1 MLSKTLRKYLGAPLK
16 ILAGK
21 DAASVRS
28 RFILVVSVV
37 AAIVLVVSSLL
48 PVKASGDSSP
58 PGNDPTPTVA
68 NASTTNDDTDGSEK
82 SSVDNVA
89 VDGEQ
94 AGDGTKVVNDDGV
107 SEDVSS
113 GSSPES
119 SPETDGSNE
128 AANTES
134 PESAGSP
141 ESSQSSGTS
150 DAESTETNVPSDAQE
165 QEEPAQK
172 SEDEEAALDETSDD
186 EISTKEDTEQEDS
199 EVVGFASGDGYNWAT
214 GTTRTIT
221 VTAAGDRDGA
231 TDTIKGLNG
240 AVYVAVQSSSSTPPA
255 LPTTLDNAL
264 YCTTGGV
271 QDGFTREDG
280 VCRIKVAPG
289 WFWDRLPYWIL
300 EYSVAD
306 PFSKVDNLALGT
318 QDSIGQYRYAF
329 RISGGDGN
337 VSTPLSTQATHISDS
352 RYRTVSGK
360 WSHVRNNPAFP
371 GMCLT
376 DDPLKVA
383 LIIDQSGS
391 VDETEIE
398 KMKDAAK
405 SFASS
410 RGLGS
415 TNTYMGLYGFNETAY
430 QALPATSIADAAGI
444 ATVTDAIDK
453 FQAVKDVATNW
464 DHALRLVGT
473 EWDAVIMLTDGNPTR
488 YLSDASAGIGS
499 ATDLRA
505 IEEAIASANYLKSE
519 GTSVLTVG
527 IGMPEASRV
536 NLNAISSVADT
547 YDATNFEDLD
557 DVLHT
562 IAQRS
567 QCSASIRVQKSVTD
581 TDGNNPSTI
590 AGWPMKV
597 QKTADNANGDVELCE
612 ITAGGRNCSTGSA
625 VSTLPTIGASHMAQ
639 WALQFTTPEGQNA
652 SVKIDEGMLMT
663 PSEYAGYE
671 FVKYTYTI
679 KHADGT
685 TSDPV
690 EVTAPAATDF
700 MVEDIESGDEVMVVY
715 TNKPLPE
722 PDVANVSWQKK
733 NDSGES
739 LGGTTWT
746 LKRTAPTTETITIE
760 DNLGQDKDDRDGH
773 FLVMDLQ
780 LGDYTLTEESAPD
793 GYVFDSTPHPFTLTA
808 SGFSFDVAFVNT
820 AKRGTVT
827 WKKVEKSADGSTTPL
842 AGSTWTITPVA
853 PKGDEIIVEDYTG
866 QEMYEGKDTDS
877 AAGSFKVEGLAW
889 GEYEL
894 VETEAPFGYVLDS
907 AKYPFTISATAL
919 DFQFDTAF
927 VNTRPDIPSLPLTG
941 GSSSDAYWIAG
952 GLTVILTLIVGFG
965 VHLYRTQRRTHATS
979 GLSTTDTGE

>member
-1 MLSKTLRKYLGAPLK
+1 
-16 ILAGK
+16 
-21 DAASVRS
+21 
-28 RFILVVSVV
+28 
-37 AAIVLVVSSLL
+37 
-48 PVKASGDSSP
+48 
-58 PGNDPTPTVA
+58 
-68 NASTTNDDTDGSEK
+68 
-82 SSVDNVA
+82 
-89 VDGEQ
+89 
-94 AGDGTKVVNDDGV
+94 
-107 SEDVSS
+107 
-113 GSSPES
+113 
-119 SPETDGSNE
+119 
-128 AANTES
+128 
-134 PESAGSP
+134 
-141 ESSQSSGTS
+141 
-150 DAESTETNVPSDAQE
+150 
-165 QEEPAQK
+165 
-172 SEDEEAALDETSDD
+172 
-186 EISTKEDTEQEDS
+186 
-199 EVVGFASGDGYNWAT
+199 
-214 GTTRTIT
+214 
-221 VTAAGDRDGA
+221 
-231 TDTIKGLNG
+231 
-240 AVYVAVQSSSSTPPA
+240 
-255 LPTTLDNAL
+255 
-264 YCTTGGV
+264 
-271 QDGFTREDG
+271 
-280 VCRIKVAPG
+280 
-289 WFWDRLPYWIL
+289 
-300 EYSVAD
+300 
-306 PFSKVDNLALGT
+306 
-318 QDSIGQYRYAF
+318 
-329 RISGGDGN
+329 
-337 VSTPLSTQATHISDS
+337 
-352 RYRTVSGK
+352 
-360 WSHVRNNPAFP
+360 
-371 GMCLT
+371 
-376 DDPLKVA
+376 
-383 LIIDQSGS
+383 
-391 VDETEIE
+391 
-398 KMKDAAK
+398 
-405 SFASS
+405 
-410 RGLGS
+410 
-415 TNTYMGLYGFNETAY
+415 
-430 QALPATSIADAAGI
+430 
-444 ATVTDAIDK
+444 
-453 FQAVKDVATNW
+453 
-464 DHALRLVGT
+464 
-473 EWDAVIMLTDGNPTR
+473 
-488 YLSDASAGIGS
+488 
-499 ATDLRA
+499 
-505 IEEAIASANYLKSE
+505 
-519 GTSVLTVG
+519 
-527 IGMPEASRV
+527 
-536 NLNAISSVADT
+536 
-547 YDATNFEDLD
+547 
-557 DVLHT
+557 
-562 IAQRS
+562 
-567 QCSASIRVQKSVTD
+567 
-581 TDGNNPSTI
+581 
-590 AGWPMKV
+590 
-597 QKTADNANGDVELCE
+597 
-612 ITAGGRNCSTGSA
+612 
-625 VSTLPTIGASHMAQ
+625 
-639 WALQFTTPEGQNA
+639 
-652 SVKIDEGMLMT
+652 MLMT